1 MSAVHVRALVAG
13 EQYALAVE
21 HVAEVL
27 RLNEVTPVPGAPPAL
42 LGLLNL
48 RGEAVSVVDVASAL
62 GLQGERR
69 PAHVVVVVVSDDGRR
84 AGLAIDAVLD
94 VATLP
99 PTSPEDGLSCV
110 RETTVIDGALIG
122 VLDVGALL
130 DRAAGGPS

>member
-1 MSAVHVRALVAG
+1 
-13 EQYALAVE
+13 
-21 HVAEVL
+21 
-27 RLNEVTPVPGAPPAL
+27 
-42 LGLLNL
+42 
-48 RGEAVSVVDVASAL
+48 
-62 GLQGERR
+62 
-69 PAHVVVVVVSDDGRR
+69 VVVVVVSDDGRR

>member
-1 MSAVHVRALVAG
+1 MTAVHLRVLVAG

-27 RLNEVTPVPGAPPAL
+27 ELTEVTPVPGAPPAL

-48 RGEAVSVVDVASAL
+48 RGETLSVVDLASAL
-62 GLQGERR
+62 GLPGEHR
-69 PAHVVVVVVSDDGRR
+69 PARLVVASHDGRR

-94 VATLP
+94 VAALP
-99 PTSPEDGLSCV
+99 QTSPEDGLACV
-110 RETTVIDGALIG
+110 LETTVIGGALIG

>member
-1 MSAVHVRALVAG
+1 MTAVHLRVLVGG

-27 RLNEVTPVPGAPPAL
+27 ELSEVTPVPGAPPAL

-48 RGEAVSVVDVASAL
+48 RGETLSVVDLASAL
-62 GLQGERR
+62 GLPGEHRR
-69 PAHVVVVVVSDDGRR
+69 ARLVVASDNGRR

-99 PTSPEDGLSCV
+99 QTSPEDGLACV